1 MSRKPPAM
9 VFVLVSFI
17 PWILYWTLSG
27 FGDRE
32 LGIAAG
38 LVTAIAFNA
47 YRWRK
52 HSLKT
57 LEVVTLA
64 FFAVAFLF
72 TNVLGSSLFV
82 TYGPVLVNGTL
93 ALMAWG
99 SLLAGSPFT
108 YEYAREDWDKAFWDD
123 PYFRLIN
130 QIISGVWGVVFTVNT
145 TLGALAVFGGV
156 SPAAYLWL
164 TVLIPVAGMVA
175 AIVFSARFPTWFLR
189 TGIRR
194 RLAAADP
201 YPWSAPTFDGPP
213 PAADNAHDG
222 IVVGSGIGGLT
233 TAALLAQRGLK
244 LLVLEQHYL
253 PGGYCTSWERQ
264 VRRGDTRLR
273 YVFDAGVHDV
283 SGLHEGGNTRRLLR
297 ALGIENDIDW
307 RRMTHEYFI
316 GQRHLRVPEN
326 ADEFAALL
334 GGEFPAERENI
345 AAFFHEMRRIFNDM
359 EAGAPTTVDGM
370 LAYPKDHP
378 AAYHWMDRPFL
389 AMLDHYF
396 QAAELKEFLSALT
409 GYLSDNAAA
418 LTVGHM
424 APIFGY
430 YFEGGYYPAGGS
442 QNLADALVRVI
453 EGSGGQVRL
462 RTAVQRILVE
472 DGRVR
477 GVVLVNGET
486 HAAPVVVSNADFKR
500 TVDDLVGHDAL
511 PADYVARLD
520 ALEPSASAFE
530 VFLGLDCVPDIAPM
544 VMLERDGQGVGI
556 MTPSKVDPSIAP
568 PGHASVTLLTLI
580 PAAEAATWDRK
591 APDYARRKRE
601 FGDRLI
607 ALAEDAIPNLRQHIV
622 YRQDGT
628 PASCARYAWTTSG
641 AIYGPAAGQARISM
655 KTPIAGLYLVGSAVF
670 PGAGVEAVIISG
682 TLAAN
687 AICPAPLA
695 RPQWASAA
703 PPPMAADA
711 DLVPA

>member
-9 VFVLVSFI
+9 VFVFVSFI
-17 PWILYWTLSG
+17 PWILYWTLTG
-27 FGDRE
+27 FGYRE
-32 LGIAAG
+32 LGVAAA
-38 LVTAIAFNA
+38 LLAAIAFNV

-52 HSLKT
+52 HNLKT

-64 FFAVAFLF
+64 FFAVNFLF
-72 TNVLGSSLFV
+72 TDVLGSALFV
-82 TYGPVLVNGTL
+82 TYGPILVNGTL

-108 YEYAREDWDKAFWDD
+108 YEYARDDWDKAYWDD

-130 QIISGVWGVVFTVNT
+130 QIITGVWGLVFTVST
-145 TLGALAVFGGV
+145 LLGALAVFG
-156 SPAAYLWL
+156 SPSPTATLWL
-164 TVLIPVAGMVA
+164 TVLIPIAGMVVA
-175 AIVFSARFPTWFLR
+175 VIFSAWFPTWFLR

-201 YPWSAPTFDGPP
+201 YPWPAPTFDHTAPT
-213 PAADNAHDG
+213 AATEHDV

-244 LLVLEQHYL
+244 ALVLEQHYL

-307 RRMTHEYFI
+307 RRMRHEYFI
-316 GQRHLRVPEN
+316 GDRHICVPED

-334 GGEFPAERENI
+334 GDEFPAERDHI
-345 AAFFHEMRRIFNDM
+345 LAFFREMRCIFEDM
-359 EAGAPTTVDGM
+359 ETGAPTTVDEM
-370 LAYPKDHP
+370 LAYPKAHP
-378 AAYHWMDRPFL
+378 AAYHWMDKPFL

-396 QAAELKEFLSALT
+396 QDAELKALLAALT

-453 EGSGGQVRL
+453 EGNGGQVRL
-462 RTAVQRILVE
+462 RTAVKRIAVE
-472 DGRVR
+472 NGKVR
-477 GVVLVNGET
+477 GVVLANGEPHT
-486 HAAPVVVSNADFKR
+486 APAVVSNADFKR
-500 TVDDLVGHDAL
+500 TVDDLVGHAAL

-520 ALEPSASAFE
+520 ALDPSASAFE

-544 VMLERDGQGVGI
+544 VMVERNGQGVGI

-591 APDYARRKRE
+591 APDYAHRKRE

-607 ALAEDAIPNLRQHIV
+607 ALAEEVIPDLRQHIV

-628 PASCARYAWTTSG
+628 PASCARYAWTTNG
-641 AIYGPAAGQARISM
+641 AIYGPAAGQARIGM
-655 KTPIAGLYLVGSAVF
+655 KTPIEGLYLVGAAVF

-682 TLAAN
+682 ALAAN

-695 RPQWASAA
+695 RPQGTPAAA
-703 PPPMAADA
+703 PAIVAEA
-711 DLVPA
+711 ELVPA